1 MITLLSWRTP
11 LLAAAAAVLGWL
23 CALAS
28 PALGLPAPVM
38 DLAGLV
44 TVAAVGVLCLVLGLR
59 VRRDRERPLAGRMDP
74 IAAARTLV
82 LGQASGLTGAALAG
96 WHVGAG
102 LEVAGRAG
110 LEAPAVLDAGLL
122 VLGGAALLVVGVVVE
137 RWCRIPPGEDGEDAG
152 PGQDG
157 RTAGGR
163 NGRRPEAEGGYARA
177 RD

>member
-1 MITLLSWRTP
+1 MISLLSWRTP

-23 CALAS
+23 VSLAA

-38 DLAGLV
+38 DLTGLV
-44 TVAAVGVLCLVLGLR
+44 TVAAVGALCLALGLR

-96 WHVGAG
+96 WHLGAG
-102 LEVAGRAG
+102 AS
-110 LEAPAVLDAGLL
+110 APAVLDAGLL
-122 VLGGAALLVVGVVVE
+122 VVGGAALLAAGVVVE

-157 RTAGGR
+157 RTTGGR
-163 NGRRPEAEGGYARA
+163 SGRRPEAEGGYARA